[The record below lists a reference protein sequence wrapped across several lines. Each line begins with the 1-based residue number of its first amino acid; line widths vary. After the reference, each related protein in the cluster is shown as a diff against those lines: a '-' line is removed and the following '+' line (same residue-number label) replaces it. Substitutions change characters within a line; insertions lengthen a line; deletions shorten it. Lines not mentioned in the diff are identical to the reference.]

1 MPKLLLIAL
10 LMLCARKGFGRDGS
24 NRTTIPDMR
33 SAQDTTTAPDTT
45 LPLRTTVVLPPTRP
59 AIHLPTSAGKSPVSP
74 PLPPKAGL
82 ITKPAVTTKSAIT
95 TTPAIIRIYNPSAA
109 ASLANIALDWELQ
122 ADGEIRQKGRI
133 GNITIGSRQE
143 KLVHLSLRIPN
154 GEEEEIFLQ
163 VRYRLQPVGTS
174 KPVGTPKP
182 IGTPQPVGTPKP
194 VGPPQP
200 VGTPHSSA
208 SPGAPIPD
216 GPILAQYQILLRAAA
231 GNNLIVAP
239 AGELSFADEND
250 TFSIRSSTIHLAFN
264 KQTGWLQHYEI
275 NGIDLLEDTSGLKS
289 SFWLPVQER
298 GSLASGRRPMAVGG
312 DSSSRP
318 FDSAKAWLEA
328 TRDPHLQLFSTST
341 GSELVIVRT
350 EYTLPATSC
359 LLHLSYTIN
368 AAGEMLVS
376 QQLEP
381 DTAQT
386 GLQLPCFGMK
396 WTLPAGYDS
405 VTYYGKNPDT
415 SSWIAIYRKKLNQTP
430 APDIHPRGTAAGSAI
445 RWWKITGQDGRG
457 LLITADSSFLDV
469 SALPP
474 PMTELSI
481 DYPHFDLP
489 YANYRYAFKVSPVIA
504 GHP

>member
-10 LMLCARKGFGRDGS
+10 LLLCARKGLAWDG
-24 NRTTIPDMR
+24 PDVTA
-33 SAQDTTTAPDTT
+33 AQETTTVPDTI
-45 LPLRTTVVLPPTRP
+45 LPLRTTVVLPPSRP
-59 AIHLPTSAGKSPVSP
+59 AIHPLTSAGKSPTKPPPSP
-74 PLPPKAGL
+74 KSAL
-82 ITKPAVTTKSAIT
+82 ITKPAVI
-95 TTPAIIRIYNPSAA
+95 TTPATIRIYNPSGA

-122 ADGEIRQKGRI
+122 ADGVIRQKGRI
-133 GNITIGSRQE
+133 GNFTIGSRQE

-163 VRYRLQPVGTS
+163 VHYRLQPAE
-174 KPVGTPKP
+174 
-182 IGTPQPVGTPKP
+182 TPKP
-194 VGPPQP
+194 VGTAKP
-200 VGTPHSSA
+200 VGTPHSFA

-216 GPILAQYQILLRAAA
+216 GPILAQDQILLRAAA
-231 GNNLIVAP
+231 GKNLIVAP
-239 AGELSFADEND
+239 AGELSFADQND
-250 TFSIRSSTIHLAFN
+250 TFSIRSPIIHLAFN

-275 NGIDLLEDTSGLKS
+275 NGTDLLEDSLGLKS
-289 SFWLPVQER
+289 NFWLPAQER
-298 GSLASGRRPMAVGG
+298 GSLASGHRPTAAGG

-368 AAGEMLVS
+368 AAGEMLIS

-386 GLQLPCFGMK
+386 GHPLPCFGMK
-396 WTLPAGYDS
+396 WTLAAGYDS
-405 VTYYGKNPDT
+405 ITYYGKNPDT
-415 SSWIAIYRKKLNQTP
+415 SSWIAIYRKKLIQTP
-430 APDIHPRGTAAGSAI
+430 TPDIHPRGTAAGSAI

-469 SALPP
+469 SALPR

-489 YANYRYAFKVSPVIA
+489 YANYRYAFKVSPLIT

>member
-10 LMLCARKGFGRDGS
+10 VLLCARKGF
-24 NRTTIPDMR
+24 
-33 SAQDTTTAPDTT
+33 AQDGPGKTTAPDTT
-45 LPLRTTVVLPPTRP
+45 LPLRTTIVLSSPRP
-59 AIHLPTSAGKSPVSP
+59 AVHTPTSAGKSSATP
-74 PLPPKAGL
+74 PPSPKAGL
-82 ITKPAVTTKSAIT
+82 ITKRAIV
-95 TTPAIIRIYNPSAA
+95 TTPATIRIYNPSAA
-109 ASLANIALDWELQ
+109 ASLANIALDWEIQ
-122 ADGEIRQKGRI
+122 ADGVIRQKGRI
-133 GNITIGSRQE
+133 GNLTIGSRQE

-154 GEEEEIFLQ
+154 SEEEEIFLQ
-163 VRYRLQPVGTS
+163 VHYRLQPVGT
-174 KPVGTPKP
+174 PRPG
-182 IGTPQPVGTPKP
+182 GTPQPGRTPRP
-194 VGPPQP
+194 GGPP
-200 VGTPHSSA
+200 HSTT

-216 GPILAQYQILLRAAA
+216 SPIFAEDQILLRAAA
-231 GNNLIVAP
+231 GKNLIVAP

-250 TFSIRSSTIHLAFN
+250 TFSIRSPIIHLAFN

-275 NGIDLLEDTSGLKS
+275 DGTDLLEDTLGLKS
-289 SFWLPVQER
+289 NFWLPSR
-298 GSLASGRRPMAVGG
+298 GPGSQASWPRPTAAGG
-312 DSSSRP
+312 DSSSLP
-318 FDSAKAWLEA
+318 SDSEKAWLEA

-381 DTAQT
+381 DSTQKPDSMQK
-386 GLQLPCFGMK
+386 GQLLPRFGMK

-405 VTYYGKNPDT
+405 ITYYGKNPDT
-415 SSWIAIYRKKLNQTP
+415 SSWIAIYRQKLNQTP

-445 RWWKITGQDGRG
+445 RWWKVTGQDGRG

-469 SALPP
+469 SALPL

-489 YANYRYAFKVSPVIA
+489 YANYRYAFKVSPAIT
-504 GHP
+504 GRP